1 MSQGATSDC
10 LQFSM
15 TDIGWGGFLA
25 AVCCTTGYLVARKL
39 LIVAS

>member
-10 LQFSM
+10 LKFSM
-15 TDIGWGGFLA
+15 ADIGWGALLA
-25 AVCCTTGYLVARKL
+25 AACCTTGYLVARKL